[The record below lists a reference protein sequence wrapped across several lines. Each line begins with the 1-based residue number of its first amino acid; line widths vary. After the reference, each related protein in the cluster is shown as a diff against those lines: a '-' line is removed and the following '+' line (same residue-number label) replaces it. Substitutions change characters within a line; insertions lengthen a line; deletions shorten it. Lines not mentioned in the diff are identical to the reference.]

1 MRYLITGGAGFI
13 GSHLAE
19 RLVNEG
25 NDVWVIDDLSTGS
38 ITNIDALEGKPNF
51 HFRLGSVLDEEL
63 VGPMVDRVDFVFH
76 MAAAVGVKLIVTNP
90 VRTIE
95 TNIRGSEVV
104 LQAAARKSKPVMI
117 ASTSEVY
124 GKGVKVPF
132 SEDDDLRL
140 GPTTKS
146 RWGYACSKAI
156 DEYLA
161 LAYVRERELP
171 VLIARLFNTVGPR
184 QTGRYGMVV
193 PTFVRQG
200 MRGEPITVYGDG
212 EQQRCFADVADVV
225 EAVLRLSKTP
235 DAHGQVFNVGSD
247 REISINGLA
256 KLVCDATGGKSKI
269 QHVPYS
275 EAYDEGFEDLMRR
288 IPDVRKLER
297 VTGYRP
303 QTTIERIVERV
314 LEWERAHGSNES

>member
-38 ITNIDALEGKPNF
+38 ITNIDALEGKANF
-51 HFRLGSVLDEEL
+51 HFRLGTVLDEEL

-104 LQAAARKSKPVMI
+104 LQAAARKGKPVMI

-171 VLIARLFNTVGPR
+171 VFIARLFNTVGPR

-200 MRGEPITVYGDG
+200 MRGEAITVYGDG
-212 EQQRCFADVADVV
+212 EQQRCFADVADVI
-225 EAVLRLSKTP
+225 EALMRLSKTP
-235 DAHGQVFNVGSD
+235 EARGQVFNVGSD
-247 REISINGLA
+247 REISINNLA
-256 KLVCDATGGKSKI
+256 KLVRDATGGKSTI

-288 IPDVRKLER
+288 IPDVQKLQR

-314 LEWERAHGSNES
+314 LEWERAHGS